1 VVVSATTARRE
12 RIPAAP
18 TARHTM
24 QTYVIHGS
32 TGTWRLMA
40 RSLQAARLT
49 AAELEP
55 SAVILRIERE
65 GQW

>member
-1 VVVSATTARRE
+1 M
-12 RIPAAP
+12 PNP
-18 TARHTM
+18 TM
-24 QTYVIHGS
+24 QTYVIHSS

-49 AAELEP
+49 VAELEP
-55 SAVILRIERE
+55 TATILRIERE

>member
-1 VVVSATTARRE
+1 
-12 RIPAAP
+12 
-18 TARHTM
+18 M
-24 QTYVIHGS
+24 QTYIVHSS
-32 TGTWRLMA
+32 TGTWRLTA

-55 SAVILRIERE
+55 TATILRIERE